1 MVPQLLMGMCQIKEY
16 YMTTLINS
24 EKKKN
29 SFQITKEMVGRMLLM
44 YAINIMYAINYK

>member
-24 EKKKN
+24 EKKN
-29 SFQITKEMVGRMLLM
+29 SFQITKEMVGGMLLM

>member
-24 EKKKN
+24 EKKKKQLSN
-29 SFQITKEMVGRMLLM
+29 HERNGRTNV
-44 YAINIMYAINYK
+44 INVCN